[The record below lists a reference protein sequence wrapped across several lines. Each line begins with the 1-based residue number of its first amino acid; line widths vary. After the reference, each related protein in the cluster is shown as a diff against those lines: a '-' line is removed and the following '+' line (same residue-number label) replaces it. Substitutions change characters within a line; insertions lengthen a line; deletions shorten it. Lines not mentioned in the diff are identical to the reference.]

1 MDIKQ
6 YYLEVAEGKGKKM
19 TSEIVAFSPSWLN
32 LAELEE
38 RLASQT
44 FFTQGDIE
52 YGDADEHSFY
62 YTCHYGDDELLFL
75 ISLAPRAPELEIN
88 PYYST
93 DTLSPELLAAVNQT
107 EQDIYVECLLKN
119 DVLLSYRH
127 QLKMVQILV
136 PDLLLGI
143 DISAAGRG
151 FTREWL
157 NFQLE
162 NDVQLNIESLY
173 TIHAIYDTE
182 NTPPTMYW
190 FHTHGL
196 LRCGIPEVEL
206 LLPHTINSYYGI
218 PDLLRSF
225 VGQSL
230 NEGKVLFNEPML
242 CGQTEKQLEYI
253 VALPYQEGI
262 RQVNK
267 ETPIG
272 QLKSLEDIDYSHDNM
287 PENQFLGDRNDRDD
301 QHDHPSCM
309 LFRTNESTPVLQTFF
324 KGFDDDAAI
333 MFYRPN
339 TETYEMATKARLRWH
354 YFAQMFTEYGQPEV
368 KEKKGLLA
376 GFFSKKNRA
385 EVEEEETPRAF
396 MVKCGIPYGDTD
408 DLEHMW
414 FIPERLENDTF
425 TGKLINQPFYVK
437 EMEEG
442 GVYQLDTSMLTDWN
456 IYFSGDKYTPD
467 TIYQLL
473 SPAQVH

>member
-19 TSEIVAFSPSWLN
+19 TSEIVTFSPSRLN

-272 QLKSLEDIDYSHDNM
+272 QLKSLEEIDYSHDNM
-287 PENQFLGDRNDRDD
+287 PESQFLGDRNDRDD

-385 EVEEEETPRAF
+385 KVEEEETPRAF

>member
-93 DTLSPELLAAVNQT
+93 DTLSPELLSAVNQT

-354 YFAQMFTEYGQPEV
+354 YVAQIFTEYGQPEV

>member
-6 YYLEVAEGKGKKM
+6 YYLEVAEGKGKRM
-19 TSEIVAFSPSWLN
+19 TSEVVAFSPSRLN

-52 YGDADEHSFY
+52 YAEHDENSFY
-62 YTCHYGDDELLFL
+62 YTCHYGDEELLFL
-75 ISLAPRAPELEIN
+75 VSLAPRAPELEIN

-93 DTLSPELLAAVNQT
+93 DPLSAGLLAEVNQT
-107 EQDIYVECLLKN
+107 EQDIYVECLLQN
-119 DVLLSYRH
+119 DVLRSYRY

-182 NTPPTMYW
+182 NSPPTMYW

-206 LLPHTINSYYGI
+206 LLPHTINAYYGI

-225 VGQSL
+225 IGQSL

-262 RQVNK
+262 RQINK
-267 ETPIG
+267 NTPID
-272 QLKSLEDIDYSHDNM
+272 QLKSLEEIDYSHDNM
-287 PENQFLGDRNDRDD
+287 PENEFLGDRGDRDD

-309 LFRTNESTPVLQTFF
+309 LFRVNESSPVLQTFF
-324 KGFDDDAAI
+324 RGFDDDAAI

-339 TETYEMATKARLRWH
+339 SETHEMAVKARLRWH
-354 YFAQMFTEYGQPEV
+354 YFAQMFAEYGQPVV
-368 KEKKGLLA
+368 KTKKGLLS
-376 GFFSKKNRA
+376 GLFGKKARD
-385 EVEEEETPRAF
+385 EEDEHPWAF
-396 MVKCGIPYGDTD
+396 MVKCGIPYGDED

-414 FIPERLENDTF
+414 FIPETLDNDVF
-425 TGKLINQPFYVK
+425 TGKLINQPFYVE

-442 GVYQLDTSMLTDWN
+442 GVYPLNTEMLTDWN
-456 IYFSGDKYTPD
+456 IYFSGEKYTPD

-473 SPAQVH
+473 SPSQVH